1 MSKSLELTIREGP
14 DAGRTAA
21 FTRFPVVIGRQ
32 PDCDLAVLDPSVS
45 RQHAQIGLAGEEFFV
60 ADIGSSYG
68 TFVNGEKI
76 LQDAVL
82 TDGATIRVGDSEI
95 VVRFPKEE
103 EEEDV
108 VESTVSFTP
117 DAPAGEVVP
126 VEASDLEFLVH
137 LPNGTSHTL
146 VFREE
151 SAVFGRLA
159 DCDFPIDDAQMSKRH
174 FRVRRLPHQFVV
186 EDLQSRNGTYVDDE
200 RRDYW
205 ELLPGTRLAAG
216 QTRFVVRYIPREAP
230 PPRDDVVHDLRTI
243 QKPSGQKLYRA
254 SVREG
259 RAVWFESVGPQPPVV
274 DLLAELAKYLQVS
287 LVLDSQVLDSLK
299 TPLPPGAAPLC
310 DWFDPSVMR
319 KISPMFSPG
328 AATQTNLA
336 IARELEESDGWIAYF
351 SELPDDALLSRLRD
365 IVRGADSSPD
375 GLDESAAAP
384 TVLAKPSLFGEF
396 AAYGHPGFC
405 EQILAAA
412 KGVVMESKEPGG
424 WQALSVASLRK
435 RLEHIGF
442 KAFGPQTGEFA
453 IPPAGA

>member
-1 MSKSLELTIREGP
+1 MTKSLELTIRGGP
-14 DAGRTAA
+14 DSGRTAS

-45 RQHAQIGLAGEEFFV
+45 RRHAQIGLAGDDFFV

-68 TFVNGEKI
+68 TFVDGEKV

-82 TDGATIRVGDSEI
+82 HDGATIRIGDSEI
-95 VVRFPKEE
+95 VVSFPKED
-103 EEEDV
+103 EDEV
-108 VESTVSFTP
+108 LESTVSFTP
-117 DAPAGEVVP
+117 DAPVDEVVP
-126 VEASDLEFLVH
+126 VESSDLEFLVH
-137 LPNGTSHTL
+137 PPNGTSHTL

-159 DCDFPIDDAQMSKRH
+159 DCDVPIDDPQMSKRH

-205 ELLPGTRLAAG
+205 ELLPGTRITAG
-216 QTRFVVRYIPREAP
+216 QTRFVVRYVPREAP

-243 QKPSGQKLYRA
+243 QKPSGRKLYRA
-254 SVREG
+254 FEREG
-259 RAVWFESVGPQPPVV
+259 RAVWYESVGPQPPVA
-274 DLLAELAKYLQVS
+274 DLLSELAKYLPMS

-299 TPLPPGAAPLC
+299 APLPPAAAPLC

-328 AATQTNLA
+328 SAAQTNLA
-336 IARELEESDGWIAYF
+336 IARELEDSDGWIAYF
-351 SELPDDALLSRLRD
+351 SELPDEDLLGRLRD
-365 IVRGADSSPD
+365 VVRGAGSSPD

-396 AAYGHPGFC
+396 AAHGPSGFC

-442 KAFGPQTGEFA
+442 KAFGPQTGEYA
-453 IPPAGA
+453 VPPAGG